1 MQLIGNKLIIALST
15 AYLNDLHFLIEYC
28 IMLLTGM
35 LLLQRLGV
43 HCTLS
48 PVGVEKPCP
57 VLFCSVL

>member
-1 MQLIGNKLIIALST
+1 MPLIGNKLIIAFST

-35 LLLQRLGV
+35 LLLHRLGV
-43 HCTLS
+43 QCTTS
-48 PVGVEKPCP
+48 PVGVEKPCS